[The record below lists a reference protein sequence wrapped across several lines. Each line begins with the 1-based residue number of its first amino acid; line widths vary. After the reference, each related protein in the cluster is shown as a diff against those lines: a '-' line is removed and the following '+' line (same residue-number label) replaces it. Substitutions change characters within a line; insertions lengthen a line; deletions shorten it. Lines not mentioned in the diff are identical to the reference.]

1 MRIQKMPND
10 GKEDNGN
17 TSGNGLT
24 SHEKVIWGECKEVVS
39 CQNKEIVEFLFVKHV
54 MRPLLGHKHVNPG
67 VCFLL
72 SCHHDMDYFCFVF
85 GMFKIVLLCL

>member
-24 SHEKVIWGECKEVVS
+24 SHEKVIWGECKELVS

-67 VCFLL
+67 VCFPL
-72 SCHHDMDYFCFVF
+72 SLVIMKWSIIFLYWICF
-85 GMFKIVLLCL
+85 